1 MIKLAV
7 TGVGGRMG
15 RMVLQFAAQDPAFKV
30 VGATEQRG
38 HALLGQDL
46 GAVFGRDPW
55 GVKIQEDPVAAFK
68 TADVMIDFSHFAALP
83 GNLNAAL
90 KHRTACVI
98 GTTGIPEVTL
108 QRVRAASRKVP
119 IVQSPNMSVGVNLLF
134 KLAAVAGAVLDEDYD
149 LEIMEI
155 HHRMK
160 KDAPS
165 GTALK
170 LLEVLTRARGRH
182 PLRDVIYGRRG
193 ETGPREKGKI
203 GVFALRGGD
212 VVGEHTVSFFG
223 DGERLEL
230 VHKASS
236 REAFARGAIL
246 AAKFLAKKE
255 QGLYHMQQVLG
266 MMD

>member
-1 MIKLAV
+1 MIRLAMA
-7 TGVGGRMG
+7 GAAGRMG
-15 RMVLQFAAQDPAFKV
+15 KIILQLASQDPAFKI

-46 GAVFGRDPW
+46 GPILGGDPI
-55 GVKIQEDPVAAFK
+55 GVKVQLDTEAALK
-68 TADVMIDFSHFAALP
+68 NADVMIDFSHFAALP
-83 GNLNAAL
+83 ENLAAAV
-90 KHRTACVI
+90 RTHTAYVI

-108 QRVRAASRKVP
+108 KKIRNASRKIP

-134 KLAAVAGAVLDEDYD
+134 KLAAVAGKVLDESYD

-170 LLEVLTRARGRH
+170 LLEILAAARGRDI
-182 PLRDVIYGRRG
+182 RKDVVYGRRG
-193 ETGPREKGKI
+193 EAGVREKGKI
-203 GVFALRGGD
+203 GVLALRGGD
-212 VVGEHTVSFFG
+212 IVGEHTVSFLG
-223 DGERLEL
+223 DGERVEL

-255 QGLYHMQQVLG
+255 QGLYHMQHVLG
-266 MMD
+266 MV